1 MKRILLALAMATAA
15 YVPAA
20 MAATI
25 LSLPIT
31 TAVTAQVSPTFQLRA
46 ASVGGPRSMTVQFN
60 FTYGSGGT
68 SADAYLQTSLDG
80 GATWNDV
87 ANFHATTASLRKMVN
102 LSSATPVISPF
113 ATGTDGSLSANTAV
127 DGILGSMWRVKYT
140 TVGTYAASTTL
151 NVDVQSSVGLTPR

>member
-1 MKRILLALAMATAA
+1 MKRILLSF
-15 YVPAA
+15 AA
-20 MAATI
+20 MLVMMSQAWATTL

-102 LSSATPVISPF
+102 LSSATAVTTQ
-113 ATGTDGSLSANTAV
+113 ATGTDGSLASNTAV